1 LVALAVALAKAG
13 EISGP
18 LVEAAISASPWGDV
32 RQAAAEVLP
41 LPKARGGA
49 SLPPVAELVKRKG
62 DAKAGRAVFAGTGT
76 CGKCHVVNG
85 EGKSVGPDL
94 SGIGAKLS
102 PLALYESILAP
113 SAAISHNYETW
124 TVVTDDGRD
133 RGAGTPADLADAR
146 RPGDGAQ
153 RAGTRRPRRLARHAQ
168 GQAIA
173 PPVEVATGILS
184 VEAGSPK
191 WRRASCPSKS
201 ALPSGDGHLVRR
213 SRIPQ
218 VATGILPVEVG
229 SSKWRR
235 ASCPSKSALPSGDG
249 HLARRSRP
257 GMGRGFRGQDGRGH
271 FC

>member
-201 ALPSGDGHLVRR
+201 AWNGSQIPRPRWPRPLP
-213 SRIPQ
+213 
-218 VATGILPVEVG
+218 EN
-229 SSKWRR
+229 
-235 ASCPSKSALPSGDG
+235 PSEKPA
-249 HLARRSRP
+249 A
-257 GMGRGFRGQDGRGH
+257 RGFTVARSLATPAAGCYSFKSSVDRPAI
-271 FC
+271 